1 MIGMFIYTFTLSSG
15 YIAVVYVTSSLLG
28 FFMTGYLP
36 VGWVKSF
43 EVFEVLKYNCAYSFF
58 QIWICS
64 RTHISRTRRHFVRT
78 SKCSSTGMDLYF
90 LANLPCYP
98 SIMQTF
104 SFQVFGITF
113 TMLYAELLN
122 NYGDIT
128 ANITMSVMLI
138 IGTIVTAIIKSDL
151 RRQAAQ
157 QVTNSAA

>member
-1 MIGMFIYTFTLSSG
+1 
-15 YIAVVYVTSSLLG
+15 
-28 FFMTGYLP
+28 
-36 VGWVKSF
+36 
-43 EVFEVLKYNCAYSFF
+43 
-58 QIWICS
+58 
-64 RTHISRTRRHFVRT
+64 
-78 SKCSSTGMDLYF
+78 MDLYF